1 MLGRLTGGAVI
12 LQMDTLKIN
21 AKSFPTFWISLAQGF
36 ILAIIKVINGSV
48 YFWRKDG
55 KSPMV

>member
-48 YFWRKDG
+48 YF
-55 KSPMV
+55 